1 MASPSPYLQQ
11 YSFLLSLSSNETLS
25 QKQPIISELESMV
38 PDQKA
43 YIYMYMYIYIIN
55 SHSSLPLYRWNWISG
70 NVFDD
75 LVLLLLSDLVTWMFQ
90 IFSKFL

>member
-43 YIYMYMYIYIIN
+43 N
-55 SHSSLPLYRWNWISG
+55 SHSSFPLYRWNWISG

-75 LVLLLLSDLVTWMFQ
+75 LVSLSLSDLVTWMFQ